1 MIAIRLVLYVFLC
14 VILLCFFCVFGCLM
28 FRFGADAFKMTSK
41 ITERVPVLHKFL
53 QDRAHT
59 FSPS

>member
-14 VILLCFFCVFGCLM
+14 VIFLCFFCVFGCLM

-53 QDRAHT
+53 QDT
-59 FSPS
+59 DQTYNQS